1 MVCREFLALLLLLLV
16 SLLKMYSEQ
25 PLLLLRML
33 QLHQVAPQLLVRLGL
48 VLEDYLSMLLLEV
61 VFKVNRPTLQNR
73 ISSMERCIQ
82 YVPA

>member
-1 MVCREFLALLLLLLV
+1 MLCREFSALLLLLLV
-16 SLLKMYSEQ
+16 SLLKMHSEQ
-25 PLLLLRML
+25 LFLLLRML
-33 QLHQVAPQLLVRLGL
+33 QLHQVAPQPLVGLGL
-48 VLEDYLSMLLLEV
+48 VLEHYLLMLLVEV

>member
-1 MVCREFLALLLLLLV
+1 MLYREFLALLLLLLV
-16 SLLKMYSEQ
+16 SLLKIYSEQ

-33 QLHQVAPQLLVRLGL
+33 QLHQVAPQPLLGSGL
-48 VLEDYLSMLLLEV
+48 VLEHYLSMLLVEV

-82 YVPA
+82 YVSA